1 MKISLRRDAR
11 KRVMRPSTVAIAALL
26 ATGVQAFELDTG
38 NPDMSVRFD
47 NTIKA
52 SAIYRLHDADP
63 ALVNS
68 TRLLVPGVA
77 ASAFPQALNF
87 NAGNDNFRSKG
98 FVSERIDLLSELDV
112 VYRKRYGFRVSAAAS
127 HDAAY
132 SRSTHATDV
141 VNGQTPF
148 NEFSSYTREQ
158 AGRSAEVL
166 DAFAFAG
173 WDIGESSKLNVRL
186 GKHALVYGESLFFG
200 DNGIARSQGPMN
212 VQKLLSSPNAQFKE
226 IIVPVPQV
234 SAQLQVSSAL
244 SLGAYYQFG
253 WEADRMPAGGS
264 YFSVAN
270 NNWGGS
276 TFPELVG
283 TNLLLPGT
291 DQKAKDSGQF
301 GLQLKWRKDET
312 DLGFYAARY
321 HDKAG
326 QFYSK
331 LNVTSPAPGSWYYVF
346 PENITTV
353 GASASQTVG
362 DTNFAVEASVRNNMP
377 LVNSNI
383 VYPNVMAAP
392 DYAKG
397 HTGHV
402 NFSWLATFGPNALA
416 KESSLIGELA
426 WNRVLSSTDPAK
438 HLDATRTR
446 DASAIQFIYSPSYR
460 QVLPGLDISIP
471 LGLRYVIDGNSSIT
485 GLGWGPKGSGSA
497 TLGLEGTYQGVWQ
510 FTVGYTHFIG
520 KAEPFVDYRPLQ
532 TGGTPTYSSGNTLA
546 DRNYL
551 AFSLRRTF

>member
-11 KRVMRPSTVAIAALL
+11 QHVMRLSMVAIAALL
-26 ATGVQAFELDTG
+26 ATGVHAFELDTG

-47 NTIKA
+47 NTVKA

-68 TRLLVPGVA
+68 TRLLVPGVP

-127 HDAAY
+127 YDAAY
-132 SRSTHATDV
+132 SRSSQAKDAT
-141 VNGQTPF
+141 NGQTPY
-148 NEFSSYTREQ
+148 NEFSSYTREN

-173 WDIGESSKLNVRL
+173 WDIGDSKLNVRL

-200 DNGIARSQGPMN
+200 DNGIARAQGPMN

-226 IIVPVPQV
+226 IILPVPQV
-234 SAQLQVSSAL
+234 SAQLQVSSNV

-264 YFSVAN
+264 YFSGSN
-270 NNWGGS
+270 NVWGGS
-276 TFPELVG
+276 TFSEFVG
-283 TNLLLPGT
+283 TSLLVPGV

-301 GLQLKWRKDET
+301 GLQLKWRNEDT

-331 LNVTSPAPGSWYYVF
+331 LNVTSPAPGNWYFVF

-353 GASASQTVG
+353 GVSASHTLG
-362 DTNFAVEASVRNNMP
+362 DTNFAVEASVRDNMP

-383 VYPNVMAAP
+383 VYPNVVAAP

-397 HTGHV
+397 STGHMNV
-402 NFSWLATFGPNALA
+402 SWLATFGPNVLARESALV
-416 KESSLIGELA
+416 GELA
-426 WNRVLSSTDPAK
+426 WNRVLSSTDPSN
-438 HLDATRTR
+438 HLDPTRTR
-446 DASAIQFIYSPSYR
+446 DASAIQFIYTPSYR
-460 QVLPGLDISIP
+460 QVLPGLDISVP
-471 LGLRYVIDGNSSIT
+471 VGLRYVVDGNSSIT
-485 GLGWGPKGSGSA
+485 GLGWGAKGTGSA

-520 KAEPFVDYRPLQ
+520 KAEPFVDFRPLQ

-546 DRNYL
+546 DRDFL
-551 AFSLRRTF
+551 SFSLRRTF

>member
-1 MKISLRRDAR
+1 
-11 KRVMRPSTVAIAALL
+11 
-26 ATGVQAFELDTG
+26 
-38 NPDMSVRFD
+38 MSVRFD
-47 NTIKA
+47 NTVKA

-63 ALVNS
+63 ALVDS
-68 TRLLVPGVA
+68 FRLLVPGVP

-112 VYRKRYGFRVSAAAS
+112 VYRNRYGFRVSAAAS
-127 HDAAY
+127 YDAAY
-132 SRSTHATDV
+132 SRSSQATDAM
-141 VNGQTPF
+141 NGQTPY
-148 NEFSSYTREQ
+148 NEFSSYTREA

-173 WDIGESSKLNVRL
+173 WDIGESRKLNVRL

-200 DNGIARSQGPMN
+200 DNGIARAQGPMN

-234 SAQLQVSSAL
+234 SAQLQVSSTL

-264 YFSVAN
+264 YFSGGN
-270 NNWGGS
+270 NIWGGS

-283 TNLLLPGT
+283 TNLLLPGA

-301 GLQLKWRKDET
+301 GLQLKWRNDDT

-331 LNVTSPAPGSWYYVF
+331 LNVTSPAPGDWYYVF

-353 GASASQTVG
+353 GMSASQTLG

-377 LVNSNI
+377 LVNGNI

-397 HTGHV
+397 RTGHV

-416 KESSLIGELA
+416 RESVFLGELA
-426 WNRVLSSTDPAK
+426 WNRVLSSTDPTN

-446 DASAIQFIYSPSYR
+446 DASAIQFIYTPSYR
-460 QVLPGLDISIP
+460 QVLPGLDIGVP
-471 LGLRYVIDGNSSIT
+471 VGLRYALDGNSSIT
-485 GLGWGPKGSGSA
+485 GLGWGPKGTGSA

-510 FTVGYTHFIG
+510 FTLGYTHFIG
-520 KAEPFVDYRPLQ
+520 KAEPFVDYRPLL
-532 TGGTPTYSSGNTLA
+532 TGGTPTFTSGNTLA
-546 DRNYL
+546 DRDFL
-551 AFSLRRTF
+551 SFSLRRTF

>member
-1 MKISLRRDAR
+1 MTISLRRVAR
-11 KRVMRPSTVAIAALL
+11 RRVLRLSTVAIASLL
-26 ATGVQAFELDTG
+26 ATGAQAFELDTG

-47 NTIKA
+47 NTVKA
-52 SAIYRLHDADP
+52 SALYRLHDADP
-63 ALVNS
+63 SLVDS
-68 TRLLVPGVA
+68 FRLLVPGVP

-98 FVSERIDLLSELDV
+98 LVSERIDLLSELDV

-127 HDAAY
+127 YDAAY
-132 SRSTHATDV
+132 NRSSQASDV
-141 VNGQTPF
+141 MNGQSPY
-148 NEFSSYTREQ
+148 NELSSYTREH

-173 WDIGESSKLNVRL
+173 WDIGDSSKLNVRL

-200 DNGIARSQGPMN
+200 DNGIARAQGPIN
-212 VQKLLSSPNAQFKE
+212 VQKLLASPNAQFKE

-234 SAQLQVSSAL
+234 SAQLQVSSNL

-264 YFSVAN
+264 YFSGAN
-270 NNWGGS
+270 NVWGGS
-276 TFPELVG
+276 TFPEFVG
-283 TNLLLPGT
+283 TNLLLPGV

-301 GLQLKWRKDET
+301 GLQLKWRNDDT

-331 LNVTSPAPGSWYYVF
+331 LNVTSPAPGNWYYVF
-346 PENITTV
+346 PENITTL
-353 GASASQTVG
+353 GASASQTFG
-362 DTNFAVEASVRNNMP
+362 DTNFAVEVSVRDNMP
-377 LVNSNI
+377 LVNGNI
-383 VYPNVMAAP
+383 IYPNVMAAP

-397 HTGHV
+397 RTAHA

-416 KESSLIGELA
+416 KESSLVGELA
-426 WNRVLSSTDPAK
+426 WNRVLSSTDPSK
-438 HLDATRTR
+438 HLDSMRTR
-446 DASAIQFIYSPSYR
+446 DASAIQFIYTPSYR
-460 QVLPGLDISIP
+460 QALSGLDISVP
-471 LGLRYVIDGNSSIT
+471 VGLRYVLDGKSSIT
-485 GLGWGPKGSGSA
+485 GFGWGPKGTGSA

-520 KAEPFVDYRPLQ
+520 KAEPFVDFRPLQ
-532 TGGTPTYSSGNTLA
+532 TGGTPTYTSGNTLA
-546 DRNYL
+546 DRDYL

>member
-1 MKISLRRDAR
+1 MRISLRRDAR
-11 KRVMRPSTVAIAALL
+11 KRVMHPSTLATAALL
-26 ATGVQAFELDTG
+26 ATGAQAFELDTG

-47 NTIKA
+47 NTVKT

-63 ALVNS
+63 ALVDS
-68 TRLLVPGVA
+68 TRQLVPGIA

-127 HDAAY
+127 YDAAY
-132 SRSTHATDV
+132 SGSTHASDV
-141 VNGQTPF
+141 VNGQSPY
-148 NEFSSYTREQ
+148 NEFSSYTREN

-173 WDIGESSKLNVRL
+173 WDLGEGSKLDVRL

-200 DNGIARSQGPMN
+200 DNGIARAQGPTN

-226 IIVPVPQV
+226 IILPVPQV
-234 SAQLQVSSAL
+234 SAQLQVSSTL

-264 YFSVAN
+264 YFSGAN
-270 NNWGGS
+270 NVWGGS

-283 TNLLLPGT
+283 TNLLLPGA

-301 GLQLKWRKDET
+301 GFQLKWRNDDT

-321 HDKAG
+321 HDKSG

-331 LNVTSPAPGSWYYVF
+331 LNVTSSAPGDWYYVF
-346 PENITTV
+346 PENITTAGV
-353 GASASQTVG
+353 SASQTFG
-362 DTNFAVEASVRNNMP
+362 ETNFAVEASVRNNMP
-377 LVNSNI
+377 LVNGNI
-383 VYPNVMAAP
+383 VYPNVATAP

-397 HTGHV
+397 STGHV
-402 NFSWLATFGPNALA
+402 NFSWLANFGPNAVA
-416 KESSLIGELA
+416 RESALIGELA
-426 WNRVLSSTDPAK
+426 WNRVLSLTDPAN

-446 DASAIQFIYSPSYR
+446 DASAIQFIYTPSYR
-460 QVLPGLDISIP
+460 QVLPGLDISVPI
-471 LGLRYVIDGNSSIT
+471 GLRYVLDGNSSIT
-485 GLGWGPKGSGSA
+485 GLGWGPKGTGSA

-510 FTVGYTHFIG
+510 FTLGYTHFIG
-520 KAEPFVDYRPLQ
+520 NAEPFVDYRPLQ
-532 TGGTPTYSSGNTLA
+532 TGGTPSYTVGNTLA
-546 DRNYL
+546 DRDYL
-551 AFSLRRTF
+551 SFSLRRTF